1 MYFLLTCGL
10 FLPFFGTLL
19 GAAFIFFMKS
29 SLHPLAEQVM
39 LGFAA
44 GVMTAASI
52 WSLLLPSMEQASN
65 LGVFSFVPAA
75 AGFLGGVAF
84 LAATDALVRYL
95 EEKGKPCP
103 GDGQGQRSMM
113 TLAVII
119 HNIPEGL
126 SVEAAFA
133 AVLAGNGSQ
142 GAAAASALALSAGVA
157 IQNLP
162 EGFIVALPARSRGE
176 KKIVAFLKGMFSGL
190 PEPAAG
196 ALMLFAASRLAP
208 LMPYLLSFSAG
219 AMFCVVL
226 EELIPAAMRDKSRHG
241 GTAGFCLGFLLMMIL
256 DVALG

>member
-1 MYFLLTCGL
+1 MNLLLTFGL
-10 FLPFFGTLL
+10 LLPFFGTSL

-29 SLHPLAEQVM
+29 SLRPLAEQVM

-52 WSLLLPSMEQASN
+52 WSLLIPAMEQASWMEM
-65 LGVFSFVPAA
+65 FAFVPAA
-75 AGFLGGVAF
+75 VGFLGGVAF

-103 GDGQGQRSMM
+103 GVRRGQRSLM
-113 TLAVII
+113 TLAVVI

-126 SVEAAFA
+126 SVGAALA
-133 AVLAGNGSQ
+133 AVMASPHQ
-142 GAAAASALALSAGVA
+142 AAAASALALSAGVA
-157 IQNLP
+157 VQNLP
-162 EGFIVALPARSRGE
+162 EGFIVALPARSGGE
-176 KKIVAFLKGMFSGL
+176 KRITAFLKGVLSGI

-196 ALMLFAASRLAP
+196 SLMLLLAARLTP
-208 LMPYLLSFSAG
+208 LLPYLLAFSAG

-226 EELIPAAMRDKSRHG
+226 EELIPAAMRNKRRHG
-241 GTAGFCLGFLLMMIL
+241 GTCGFCLGFLLMMIL

>member
-95 EEKGKPCP
+95 EE
-103 GDGQGQRSMM
+103 GQRSMM

-126 SVEAAFA
+126 SVGAAFA

-176 KKIVAFLKGMFSGL
+176 KKNVAFLKGMFSGGSVDVVCGVPPCAPYAVSTVFFRRSHVL
-190 PEPAAG
+190 CG
-196 ALMLFAASRLAP
+196 A
-208 LMPYLLSFSAG
+208 
-219 AMFCVVL
+219 
-226 EELIPAAMRDKSRHG
+226 G
-241 GTAGFCLGFLLMMIL
+241 GTDSRGHAG
-256 DVALG
+256 